1 MASALEREW
10 EEFDGA
16 ASEAASAIL
25 SQLPPL
31 LALRFTTRLRS
42 GLRRRSSAELRRAT
56 LEAAAGIAGES
67 CNMDMAGPKPRMLLD
82 SSERQPLAKSQV
94 RLIALLFGLGWLLG
108 LLVQWPWSH
117 EAGLPALQCQ
127 EPVVEELQEATT
139 PTAAFF
145 TAPPIPAPE
154 KAKSCEEERQR
165 LEESAIELEGRRR
178 RDILGYQQMISSYQ
192 DWIAVF
198 DREARASE
206 APKLLKRCVLH
217 GVMAL
222 ESAAARLNA
231 SMLEE
236 HAEAEQC
243 RRELSASRRL
253 SHAAEASKPAH
264 LVLPLQSDLPMPAP
278 EHSAS

>member
-1 MASALEREW
+1 MASAREPDW
-10 EEFDGA
+10 EELDGA

-25 SQLPPL
+25 SQLPPS

-67 CNMDMAGPKPRMLLD
+67 CNVEMAGRKPRMLLD
-82 SSERQPLAKSQV
+82 SSRRQPLAKSQV

-117 EAGLPALQCQ
+117 EAGLPAHQCQ

-145 TAPPIPAPE
+145 TAPPILAPE

-165 LEESAIELEGRRR
+165 LEESALELEGRRR

-253 SHAAEASKPAH
+253 STEASKPLH

-278 EHSAS
+278 EHPAT